1 MINRLIAAAL
11 LVALGSSFA
20 PTLSASTWSAD
31 PAASKLEFVG
41 EYMEEDF
48 RGGFERF
55 VPQIR
60 FDPQDLAS
68 ARFEVAIELASARTG
83 DEEWDEYLV
92 GEDFFAAEQNP
103 QAQFVAE
110 RFEATADGFVAHG
123 TLKLRG
129 VEQPVDLS
137 FRFVVEGDEAT
148 LEGESQLDR
157 IAFGVGTGD
166 WADPE
171 MIGHSVRVQTRL
183 KLTR

>member
-1 MINRLIAAAL
+1 MMNR
-11 LVALGSSFA
+11 FA
-20 PTLSASTWSAD
+20 PTALLAALALFLAAPAKASTWTAD
-31 PAASKLEFVG
+31 PAASQLEFVG

-48 RGGFERF
+48 RGRFERF

-60 FDPQDLAS
+60 FDPQNLSS
-68 ARFEVAIELASARTG
+68 ARFEVAIDLASARTG

-92 GEDFFAAEQNP
+92 GEDFFAAEQDP
-103 QAQFVAE
+103 QALFVAE
-110 RFEATADGFVAHG
+110 RFEAADAGYVAHG

-129 VEQPVDLS
+129 VEQPVEL
-137 FRFVVEGDEAT
+137 RFTFDVEGGQATLDGEAT
-148 LEGESQLDR
+148 LDR

-171 MIGHSVRVQTRL
+171 MIGHGVRVQTQL